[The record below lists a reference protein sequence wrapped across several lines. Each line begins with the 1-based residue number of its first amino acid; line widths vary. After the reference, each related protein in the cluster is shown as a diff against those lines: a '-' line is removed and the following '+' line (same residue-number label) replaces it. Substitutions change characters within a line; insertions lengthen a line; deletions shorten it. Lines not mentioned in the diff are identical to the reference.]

1 MSLLWMHRSPS
12 RSAAWLGLFAI
23 LLLFIAPVISKSLE
37 QSPARHAAMM
47 MSMPG
52 MAMDDMPMMEMT
64 PDQHDRMLQH
74 HPVSLMD
81 DSACGY
87 CVLLAHLPLDLTNL
101 PPLWSSLQAA
111 KLPDLPLFRPV
122 VARFIPHFF
131 HPRAPPAY

>member
-1 MSLLWMHRSPS
+1 MQRSPS
-12 RSAAWLGLFAI
+12 RFAAWLGLSAI

-37 QSPARHAAMM
+37 QTPARHAAMM
-47 MSMPG
+47 MTMTG

-64 PDQHDRMLQH
+64 PAEHARMLQH
-74 HPVSLMD
+74 HPVSMME

-87 CVLLAHLPLDLTNL
+87 CVLLAHLPLDLTSL

-111 KLPDLPLFRPV
+111 KPPNLPLFRPA
-122 VARFIPHFF
+122 VARFIPRFF